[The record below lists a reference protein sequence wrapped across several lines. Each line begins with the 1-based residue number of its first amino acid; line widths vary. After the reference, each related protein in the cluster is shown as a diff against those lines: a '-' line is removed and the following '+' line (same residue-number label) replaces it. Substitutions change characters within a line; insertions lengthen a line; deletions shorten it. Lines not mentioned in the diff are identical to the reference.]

1 MVHCF
6 VENIIGGSVI
16 ISGQDAHHI
25 TNVLRMKVG
34 DEIYVSDESGRGV
47 VCSISGIG
55 DDGVTADIIREE
67 EDRELP
73 VDITLY
79 QSLPK
84 GDKMEFII
92 QKCTELGVRRIVPVE
107 SSRCV
112 VKLDSKSADKKVD
125 RWQKLARSA
134 SEQSQRNAI
143 MEVAPVM
150 SWKEALKAA
159 GSAENAVQD
168 ACAGSDDDTAVQDT
182 TQAAQN
188 IAQGAQRAVI
198 CFEHES
204 GVEGLKSLLTA
215 SGSLKSISIF
225 VGPEGGYS
233 DEEVTE
239 AAAAGITPISL
250 GRRILRTETAGMALA
265 AAIMLNIE
273 AGR

>member
-25 TNVLRMKVG
+25 TNVLRMKIG

-47 VCSISGIG
+47 VCCISGIV
-55 DDGVTADIIREE
+55 DDGVIADIVREE

-73 VDITLY
+73 VDIILY

-143 MEVAPVM
+143 MEVSPVM
-150 SWKEALKAA
+150 SWKEALKEAA
-159 GSAENAVQD
+159 EGSE
-168 ACAGSDDDTAVQDT
+168 
-182 TQAAQN
+182 
-188 IAQGAQRAVI
+188 RAVI

-204 GVEGLKSLLTA
+204 GTETLKSLLEA
-215 SGSLKSISIF
+215 SESLKSISIF

-233 DEEVTE
+233 DEEVE
-239 AAAAGITPISL
+239 QAAAAGITPISL

-265 AAIMLNIE
+265 AAIILTIE
-273 AGR
+273 AGQQAK

>member
-6 VENIIGGSVI
+6 VENIIGENVI
-16 ISGQDAHHI
+16 IAGQDAHHI

-47 VCSISGIG
+47 VCCISGIG
-55 DDGVTADIIREE
+55 DDGVIADIVREE

-112 VKLDSKSADKKVD
+112 VKLDAKTADKKVD

-143 MEVAPVM
+143 LEVAPVM
-150 SWKEALKAA
+150 SWKEAIRE
-159 GSAENAVQD
+159 AETACNAQKSVL
-168 ACAGSDDDTAVQDT
+168 
-182 TQAAQN
+182 
-188 IAQGAQRAVI
+188 RAVI

-204 GVEGLKSLLTA
+204 GTGTLKSLLEA
-215 SGSLKSISIF
+215 SGSLKSVSVF
-225 VGPEGGYS
+225 VGPEGGYT
-233 DEEVTE
+233 DEEVEQAT
-239 AAAAGITPISL
+239 AAGITPISL

-265 AAIMLNIE
+265 AALMLNIE
-273 AGR
+273 AANSVAKAEKPGSPHN